1 MFKSHFKFE
10 REHQQGVKPLK
21 EFEKYFKV
29 VFKIVKLSY
38 LFLVFNKIIL
48 DLCLN

>member
-10 REHQQGVKPLK
+10 REQQGVEPFK
-21 EFEKYFKV
+21 EFDKYLKV

-38 LFLVFNKIIL
+38 SFLVFNKIIL